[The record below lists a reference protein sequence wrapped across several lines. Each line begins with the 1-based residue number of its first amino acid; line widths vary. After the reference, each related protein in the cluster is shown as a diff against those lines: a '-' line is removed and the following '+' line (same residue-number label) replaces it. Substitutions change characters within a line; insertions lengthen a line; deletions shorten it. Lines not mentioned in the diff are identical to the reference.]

1 MKYEFSNKHYV
12 AEHGKSPRG
21 FGWWW
26 FSFEGYAFE
35 HTGTLTEA
43 KQACREYAK
52 TVPVDGR
59 GGVLTIYVEG

>member
-43 KQACREYAK
+43 KQACREYA
-52 TVPVDGR
+52 
-59 GGVLTIYVEG
+59 